1 MQNVTGGE
9 VTCFSFCSEVGG
21 KLAQDAADATLM
33 LSFFLNTPPY
43 VLTTTVFVVF
53 LLSSFFWPD
62 EYLMILHKTVQIL
75 PFFFERE

>member
-9 VTCFSFCSEVGG
+9 VTCFSFCSEVGR
-21 KLAQDAADATLM
+21 KLAQDAADAALM

-53 LLSSFFWPD
+53 LLSSFF
-62 EYLMILHKTVQIL
+62 LT
-75 PFFFERE
+75 